1 MSNRTVEMPALHLV
15 GLADRFTRDTISR
28 IPALWEKF
36 IPRLKEIKHRKGWI
50 TYGACI
56 GTPDKELEYTAAVE
70 VDEPGPV
77 PEGMVAL
84 TLGAG
89 AYALF
94 THEGHIRDIGKTWD
108 AITHQWMKEEGYIH
122 RDKAHDFERYDERW
136 NPQTG
141 EGPVD
146 IYLPIERA
154 RR

>member
-1 MSNRTVEMPALHLV
+1 MSNRIVEMPVLHLV
-15 GLADRFTRDTISR
+15 GLEGRFTRDTIAG

-36 IPRLKEIKHRKGWI
+36 IPRLREIKRRKGWI

-56 GTPDKELEYTAAVE
+56 GTPEEELEYTAAAE

-77 PEGMVAL
+77 PDGMVAL

-89 AYALF
+89 PYALF
-94 THEGHIRDIGKTWD
+94 THTGHIRDIGKTWD
-108 AITHQWMKEEGYIH
+108 AIRREWMKEEGYIH
-122 RDKAHDFERYDERW
+122 RKAHDFERYDERW
-136 NPQTG
+136 NPKTG

-154 RR
+154 RT